1 MAGKFAD
8 WIKGRNYDDYDD
20 YDDMD
25 NEGMDESEEDAEP
38 APRRR
43 NRNSQPMGQDN
54 SASLQVVVMKPEHY
68 ENVKE
73 IANHLLA
80 RKTVLL
86 NLERANRD
94 TARRLV
100 DFLAGVAFAI
110 GGQLNRVAD
119 NNFIITPRNVDVAGD
134 NELAED
140 SFSSEY

>member
-20 YDDMD
+20 YDEMD
-25 NEGMDESEEDAEP
+25 TEPMDEREEDSDP

-43 NRNSQPMGQDN
+43 GRSTQSMGQDN

-134 NELAED
+134 NDLAED